1 MRTRFFQFSFGYI
14 GLLKVNISLVDSE
27 YGMGYSEARIGG
39 RGMDTVHFVLYQILI
54 TYGMSGYLILWVV
67 VFPILMLLSI
77 WFIQKVVRKLSDT
90 ILDYIG

>member
-1 MRTRFFQFSFGYI
+1 
-14 GLLKVNISLVDSE
+14 
-27 YGMGYSEARIGG
+27 
-39 RGMDTVHFVLYQILI
+39 MDTVHFVLYQILI